1 MATKY
6 TVLTPI
12 QHDQEFYSVDS
23 EIELSD
29 KAAKP
34 LLEAGAI
41 APRTVSAPKGDKKP
55 AA

>member
-6 TVLTPI
+6 VVLSPI
-12 QHDQEFYSVDS
+12 QHDQEIYPVDS

-34 LLEAGAI
+34 LLEVSAI
-41 APRTVSAPKGDKKP
+41 APRPAPAPKAEKKP